1 MSFTKK
7 PNTAARFTHLAGQQ
21 LTDEHGKP
29 LLNDTIEK
37 DTGAILRFKNG
48 FLDGG
53 RLPAIECDDA
63 HLEFYKDGQ
72 LHREDGPAVISDYGK
87 VKEYWKNGHRISN
100 P

>member
-1 MSFTKK
+1 MASSTE
-7 PNTAARFTHLAGQQ
+7 
-21 LTDEHGKP
+21 DVS
-29 LLNDTIEK
+29 
-37 DTGAILRFKNG
+37 
-48 FLDGG
+48 
-53 RLPAIECDDA
+53 LPIECDDA